1 MGVLAIG
8 VGGWEACGV
17 RGSADPQGSFSDV
30 GVLYGD
36 LLDEDGFL
44 VTLGNARGVVFS
56 DADFEPLYASRR
68 GRPSH
73 PPSVLAALLL
83 AQLFYGV
90 SDREAERRSRVDL
103 SWKAALGL
111 PIEHRGIPHVC
122 LVEFRARLVKA
133 NMAGFLKDRMLAV
146 AKRAGAIGH
155 RRVVD
160 STGIADSVVTQDT
173 VTLIRTAARLCLDR
187 LTVVDS
193 FAAERLVGGLRRQ
206 DYDQPGKPQI
216 LWASAEARAELINDL
231 FADAT
236 TIIDACA
243 GVDDEMLA
251 QHVELLRI
259 VAAQDV
265 EDDDNGA
272 VRVRQGVASDRTIS
286 TVDRDARHGHRSRKD
301 RYDGYKLHVSTDTE
315 SDLITAIDA
324 TKATVHD
331 STMLEELLD
340 TDPVP
345 VQEVIAD
352 THYGSADTRQRLADS
367 GIDLVAPAPP
377 ASAASKG
384 LFSKNDFVIDLAAA
398 TATCPAGHV
407 VAIPTRR
414 AGKRT
419 QVAFTTCGGCPLRER
434 CTTRAKGRV
443 IEINPHEELLADA
456 RAQRWTPEF
465 RDRYRHRARAERKI
479 AQLKSRTA
487 KVPWRGLVNTRAWAQ
502 LRAGALN
509 LDRIGRLGLI

>member
-1 MGVLAIG
+1 VL
-8 VGGWEACGV
+8 
-17 RGSADPQGSFSDV
+17 SDV

-44 VTLGNARGVVFS
+44 VTLGNARGTVFR
-56 DADFEPLYASRR
+56 DADFEVLYASRR

-111 PIEHRGIPHVC
+111 PVEHRGIPHVC
-122 LVEFRARLVKA
+122 LVEFRARLVKHA
-133 NMAGFLKDRMLAV
+133 MTGFLQDRMLAV

-187 LTVVDS
+187 VAVMDP
-193 FAAERLVGGLRRQ
+193 AGAERLVGGLRRS
-206 DYDQPGKPQI
+206 DYDITGKPQI
-216 LWASAEARAELINDL
+216 LWNSPAARAELINEL

-236 TIIDACA
+236 TIIDVCA
-243 GVDDEMLA
+243 GVDDEVLA
-251 QHVELLRI
+251 EHIQLLR
-259 VAAQDV
+259 VVTAQDV
-265 EDDDNGA
+265 EDDDQGG
-272 VRVRQGVASDRTIS
+272 VRIRQGVAPDRTIS
-286 TVDRDARHGHRSRKD
+286 TVDPETRHGHRSRRD
-301 RYDGYKLHVSTDTE
+301 RYDGYKLHVSTDAE

-324 TKATVHD
+324 SSATTHD
-331 STMLEELLD
+331 ATLLGGLLD
-340 TDPVP
+340 ADPVP
-345 VQEVIAD
+345 VAEVIAD
-352 THYGSADTRQRLADS
+352 THYGSADQRQNLADR
-367 GIDLVAPAPP
+367 GIELVAPAAPSSSP
-377 ASAASKG
+377 KG
-384 LFSKNDFVIDLAAA
+384 LFSKDRFDIDLDAG
-398 TATCPAGHV
+398 TVTCPNGETV
-407 VAIPTRR
+407 QVPLRR

-419 QVAFTTCGGCPLRER
+419 QVFFAGCQTCPLHDR
-434 CTTRAKGRV
+434 CTKNAKGRV
-443 IEINPHEELLADA
+443 IEISPNEELLAPA
-456 RAQRWTPEF
+456 RTQRWTPEF
-465 RDRYRHRARAERKI
+465 RDRYRHRARAERKN
-479 AQLKSRTA
+479 AQLKSRQT
-487 KVPWRGLVNTRAWAQ
+487 KLPWRGLTRARAWAQ